1 MTTGGFAG
9 SSASRVSLCFLS
21 GFALPCSVAGSSSSS
36 VQGSSAGTS
45 SASCDVC
52 SGSFE
57 ALTTGVSTGS
67 AAGGTVSSASC
78 GFSAAFSALPT
89 GAGSAGGCSC
99 CAGGVSA
106 GSSSIISTTSTT
118 SSSGSSLFFAF
129 SSWFCIA
136 PVDSPLSDSF
146 LSGSGGVIISRSE
159 SNGRLNSSRMTDSE
173 RSPRPMLRAMPLNSF
188 CRAFSISGSSL
199 A

>member
-1 MTTGGFAG
+1 MRLLYELLLVRRGRLCRTCLRVKRCFMLSGLYRLLRAGGVVSAGASFNRSFLYEGPLSCSELSFCTVVLAGSVFVTGCSVSFTVLTFGMTTGGFAG
-9 SSASRVSLCFLS
+9 A
-21 GFALPCSVAGSSSSS
+21 
-36 VQGSSAGTS
+36 S

-67 AAGGTVSSASC
+67 AAGGAVSSASC

-106 GSSSIISTTSTT
+106 GLSSIISTTSTT
-118 SSSGSSLFFAF
+118 SSSGSSLFLPFLRGFA
-129 SSWFCIA
+129 
-136 PVDSPLSDSF
+136 
-146 LSGSGGVIISRSE
+146 
-159 SNGRLNSSRMTDSE
+159 
-173 RSPRPMLRAMPLNSF
+173 
-188 CRAFSISGSSL
+188 
-199 A
+199 